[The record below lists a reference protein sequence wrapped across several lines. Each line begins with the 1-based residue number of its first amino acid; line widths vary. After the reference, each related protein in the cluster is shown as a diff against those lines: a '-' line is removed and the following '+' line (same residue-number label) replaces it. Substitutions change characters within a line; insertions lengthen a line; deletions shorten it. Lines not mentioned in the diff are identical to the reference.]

1 MTNTSKTEHRHYAR
15 IPFHADVQ
23 LSFEQPKETLD
34 AHLLDI
40 SLKGALVETD
50 QPNSPT
56 YKTRS
61 CEMTL
66 TLSGRGMGITMQGSV
81 AHQEGSFIGIKCQQ
95 IDLDSITTLR
105 RLIELNRGDEAL
117 LDRELHEMLK
127 QTPATKP

>member
-1 MTNTSKTEHRHYAR
+1 MTNTSKNEHRHYAR

-23 LSFEQPKETLD
+23 LSFHKPEETLK
-34 AHLLDI
+34 ARLLDI
-40 SLKGALVETD
+40 SLKGALVESD
-50 QPNSPT
+50 QPNAPS
-56 YKTRS
+56 YKSRS
-61 CEMTL
+61 CDMTL
-66 TLSGRGMGITMQGSV
+66 TLSGREMSITMQGSV

-117 LDRELHEMLK
+117 LDRELHEMLN